1 MTYGDKFEVNDKEVS
16 SQYGIEADRPLIFIK
31 DYSDGTFMYASM
43 SGQHTRD
50 SKALEYCTP
59 MNTPTPHSQEDL
71 IAFVSDPENVKKAV
85 EGSMEKRQ
93 KVLDTPHS
101 ESLRDIVGLAM
112 FGPKYYDYVLT
123 PPTTPT
129 AKYPSQRAIDDLNAV
144 LSKIEDHSLQ
154 EQIDL
159 LKTVKASFDNHA
171 KSIGLWGM
179 EGLAL
184 DTLARSGNLSDE
196 QKAERDAMVT
206 ERRALAVLHGVID
219 AEIATLEAERKK
231 L

>member
-1 MTYGDKFEVNDKEVS
+1 MSKILKLERCYQCKQLWPTGSCQAVVVE
-16 SQYGIEADRPLIFIK
+16 GIETVI
-31 DYSDGTFMYASM
+31 GTERICPDCFQTTSLRGEQ
-43 SGQHTRD
+43 SHETNP
-50 SKALEYCTP
+50 STS
-59 MNTPTPHSQEDL
+59 HSQSTNLTPDM
-71 IAFVSDPENVKKAV
+71 SAV
-85 EGSMEKRQ
+85 NQPTVNKQTS
-93 KVLDTPHS
+93 TPHS
-101 ESLRDIVGLAM
+101 ESLRLLDIVDNWYHEQTRHHLVDIDPNAM
-112 FGPKYYDYVLT
+112 KNLIAPL
-123 PPTTPT
+123 
-129 AKYPSQRAIDDLNAV
+129 
-144 LSKIEDHSLQ
+144 EDHSLQ